1 MTSKKTK
8 QKRLESSAII
18 KAKLYSDIDTTD
30 EKINPPPGS
39 VLADQSELKHNNTYG
54 ALPLFYV
61 DKLVICRT
69 CKKEEVWKAENQ
81 KWWYEEIK
89 GNINTQA
96 VLCRQCRKKE
106 KIKKEHSR
114 KIHMEGL
121 DAKNHSNE
129 T

>member
-1 MTSKKTK
+1 MTSQKTK
-8 QKRLESSAII
+8 DKRLESSAVKRAI
-18 KAKLYSDIDTTD
+18 LYSDIDTAD
-30 EKINPPPGS
+30 ENITPPPGS
-39 VLADQSELKHNNTYG
+39 VLADQSELIHNNTFG

-61 DKLVICRT
+61 DKLVICRA
-69 CKKEEVWKAENQ
+69 CNKEEVWKAEKQ

-89 GNINTQA
+89 GNINTEA
-96 VLCRQCRKKE
+96 VLCRQCRKKAKME
-106 KIKKEHSR
+106 KEHAK